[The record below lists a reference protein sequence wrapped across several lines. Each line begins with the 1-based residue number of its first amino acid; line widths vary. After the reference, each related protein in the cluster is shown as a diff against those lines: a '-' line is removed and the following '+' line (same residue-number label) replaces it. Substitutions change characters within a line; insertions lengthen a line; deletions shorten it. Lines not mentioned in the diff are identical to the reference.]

1 MDYKSINGAILKG
14 RDLPKSFIKNKKFYE
29 YILNNNIAYY
39 YSSELSEKKTLLDK
53 KIMSVGNSLNNKY
66 YKTLKLLNKISKEHK
81 IKFLLFK
88 TYKYIPEVV
97 DNDIDLFVR
106 EKDFY
111 RFMNALEKEG
121 FNCWEN
127 EHLKGICTRE
137 EFCNIEPRVNSEFHE
152 LIILKEQRIWYSE
165 EKVSI
170 NGMTVFKVIK
180 EIDLLHLILSILYNP
195 NYLKLYVYILL
206 KSVKIENIQD
216 LIEDKKIKQDVV
228 FLLEKIITKDIENK
242 KFPVF
247 INNIDFIF
255 WWSRR
260 IFPNLKLTSS
270 IKIKHLVFFFYMK
283 YSYVFLNKLVFKH
296 QWYLN

>member
-1 MDYKSINGAILKG
+1 MNNKIKIYFIRHSKL
-14 RDLPKSFIKNKKFYE
+14 DLPYENHLKMPYEILDDLATSTLDPSIAKN
-29 YILNNNIAYY
+29 
-39 YSSELSEKKTLLDK
+39 SEKLFLDAAKDLPLKDIDIIYFNNSGFQSKRSKESALL
-53 KIMSVGNSLNNKY
+53 IG
-66 YKTLKLLNKISKEHK
+66 KLLKERYNK
-81 IKFLLFK
+81 
-88 TYKYIPEVV
+88 EV
-97 DNDIDLFVR
+97 
-106 EKDFY
+106 
-111 RFMNALEKEG
+111 
-121 FNCWEN
+121 
-127 EHLKGICTRE
+127 
-137 EFCNIEPRVNSEFHE
+137 P
-152 LIILKEQRIWYSE
+152 ILGNPKL
-165 EKVSI
+165 
-170 NGMTVFKVIK
+170 K
-180 EIDLLHLILSILYNP
+180 EIDLFHQLLSILYNP